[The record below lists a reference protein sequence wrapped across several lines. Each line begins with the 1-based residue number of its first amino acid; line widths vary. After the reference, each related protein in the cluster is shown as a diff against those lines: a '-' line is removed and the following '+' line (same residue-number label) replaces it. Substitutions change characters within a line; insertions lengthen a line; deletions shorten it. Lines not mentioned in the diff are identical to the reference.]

1 MVPPSQNIFRANMPG
16 HLLQQQLASDE
27 LLSLSA
33 LSFADFMDAIK
44 KRFGP
49 TLMPKSFAL
58 QSLRKYN
65 GLASIPG
72 PSSDAFDHAEA
83 LLTIGVS

>member
-1 MVPPSQNIFRANMPG
+1 MVPPSQNIFRVERP
-16 HLLQQQLASDE
+16 LLQQQLASDE

-44 KRFGP
+44 KRVDP

-58 QSLRKYN
+58 LSLRK
-65 GLASIPG
+65 
-72 PSSDAFDHAEA
+72 
-83 LLTIGVS
+83 

>member
-1 MVPPSQNIFRANMPG
+1 MVPPPQNIFRVERP
-16 HLLQQQLASDE
+16 LLQQQLASDE

-58 QSLRKYN
+58 QSLRK
-65 GLASIPG
+65 
-72 PSSDAFDHAEA
+72 
-83 LLTIGVS
+83 